1 MLPHNVIEKV
11 EDLLKEKHH
20 LQSTLLIV
28 EKAAM
33 DQVQAVTNATQ
44 QEIQRI
50 NHENQSIQQK
60 VVEMQALHTISVQ
73 MNSQCQELIAIE
85 EIRTRKI
92 NQLERNIENLTAE
105 KEQLQRHLD
114 QSRARERELETAIA
128 ANTTGVSPTGSSTAE
143 SKPDGHHHAEGEPLP
158 TNVQALQTMLSA
170 RQKRYQDIDK
180 ELTDSKSNVNDL
192 ILELETISGEETRS
206 REQNERLLKQL
217 SESQAL
223 QRDALEENL
232 RLNEQMAEM
241 KKSVKETDS
250 K

>member
-1 MLPHNVIEKV
+1 M
-11 EDLLKEKHH
+11 KEKHH
-20 LQSTLLIV
+20 LQSTLSIV
-28 EKAAM
+28 EKVAM
-33 DQVQAVTNATQ
+33 DQVQAVTDATQ

-50 NHENQSIQQK
+50 NSENQTMQQK
-60 VVEMQALHTISVQ
+60 MVEMQALHKVSVQ

-92 NQLERNIENLTAE
+92 SQLERNIDNLTTE

-114 QSRARERELETAIA
+114 QSRAREKELEIAIVATA
-128 ANTTGVSPTGSSTAE
+128 TGVSPTGDFAAE
-143 SKPDGHHHAEGEPLP
+143 FKQDGQEPLP
-158 TNVQALQTMLSA
+158 TNVQALQTMLLA

-180 ELTDSKSNVNDL
+180 ELVDSKSNVNDL

-217 SESQAL
+217 SDSQAL

-241 KKSVKETDS
+241 KKSVKETEA